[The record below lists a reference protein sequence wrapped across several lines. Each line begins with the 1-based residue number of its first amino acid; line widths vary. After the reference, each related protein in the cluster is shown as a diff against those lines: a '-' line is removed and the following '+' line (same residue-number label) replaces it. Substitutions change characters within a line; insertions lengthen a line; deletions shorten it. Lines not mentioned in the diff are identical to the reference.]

1 MLNFDLTLEQGF
13 MAKIQNITFVNNPA
27 FTYTLRVKITEISTG
42 IVTYFNGLTLA
53 DFPKTF
59 QLSRG
64 SFDVE
69 LQLLYDY
76 GRKIDTNFPIGL
88 ISPPDYTPYQG
99 FAVTLPFDQS
109 WGLIPNPNPIYEYTS
124 TLSNGTLIEFIDA
137 FGNLLGTYALFN
149 SVWEVQ
155 IQRQQLA
162 FAGTFPAGATNMKY
176 TFADFPLV
184 YPLGETAVSNVTVVD
199 NTIYPRY
206 APVINISPANSPRF
220 VVKEISGCCE
230 MKNPNNTLFAEFF
243 DRDSASFYGY
253 KQKYNECD
261 EIMIMFKSN
270 YLSHKLEIWKSDQLL
285 DTINCTERTLQAPM
299 QPLAQGVK
307 FFETKI
313 HWKGF
318 GCGCYQLKIKGKD
331 RGTAIGEL
339 FPTIPD
345 SFVAISE
352 PIQVGH
358 FEKDFVLIEYTNN
371 TNNYHLLYSENPA
384 FEKLK
389 HILRVEGWFGFEAEI
404 EIDNEVYRTA
414 AGKVEKLYESLA
426 KKLNFRTGRLPNY
439 MHEKLIIA
447 FSHDNVVINGVNVTA
462 DGKYNTKNEK
472 NKLQLRTGEIQLTDN
487 SFFFEN
493 EP

>member
-1 MLNFDLTLEQGF
+1 MLNFDLTLEGST
-13 MAKIQNITFVNNPA
+13 AKIQNIYGLPSGTTYPYS
-27 FTYTLRVKITEISTG
+27 FTIKITEVATSVI
-42 IVTYFNGLTLA
+42 TYIRDIPLI
-53 DFPKTF
+53 DFPKTVE
-59 QLSRG
+59 LGRG
-64 SFDVE
+64 AWDIE
-69 LQLLYDY
+69 LQLLYKY
-76 GRKIDTNFPIGL
+76 TGKIFDIVPGGTGQFIVRMTLQESNISGFP
-88 ISPPDYTPYQG
+88 
-99 FAVTLPFDQS
+99 
-109 WGLIPNPNPIYEYTS
+109 LIPNPLGGIPNNYNPTASSGDPID
-124 TLSNGTLIEFIDA
+124 LIDVFGT
-137 FGNLLGTYALFN
+137 NLGTYLLQFAQWNPYNNNDKQEFFF
-149 SVWEVQ
+149 
-155 IQRQQLA
+155 LA
-162 FAGTFPAGATNMKY
+162 ASPPVGVVYMKRPVPFTFPPAEFAT
-176 TFADFPLV
+176 
-184 YPLGETAVSNVTVVD
+184 SNVTVVD
-199 NTIYPRY
+199 NTIYPRF
-206 APVINISPANSPRF
+206 APFVNISPANSPRF

-243 DRDSASFYGY
+243 DRDSAFFYGY

-270 YLSHKLEIWKSDQLL
+270 YLYHKLQIWKNNQLL
-285 DTINCTERTLQAPM
+285 DTINCTQRTLQSPIE
-299 QPLAQGVK
+299 PLAQGVK

-318 GCGCYQLKIKGKD
+318 GCGCYQLKIIGKD
-331 RGTAIGEL
+331 RESAVGEL
-339 FPTIPD
+339 FATIPD

-352 PIQVGH
+352 PIQVAH

-447 FSHDNVVINGVNVTA
+447 LSHDQVVINGVNVTA

>member
-1 MLNFDLTLEQGF
+1 MINADLTLNGNI
-13 MAKIQNITFVNNPA
+13 ATIQNVTPLPAAGFQYNVEIQKVTPLEPMIVAQNVTFPYSFGITRGSYNVELIRKPIYVGAISAITNLTTPSSSNTIYRIDMLPAEYQAFLATFVQGSYPNNKVKFINPNGSLA
-27 FTYTLRVKITEISTG
+27 TGLDTHVFGYSATGPILGFAQVIVFFDTL
-42 IVTYFNGLTLA
+42 LA
-53 DFPKTF
+53 
-59 QLSRG
+59 
-64 SFDVE
+64 
-69 LQLLYDY
+69 
-76 GRKIDTNFPIGL
+76 
-88 ISPPDYTPYQG
+88 SPPPSLPLFLYGNTVIIPLSESTT
-99 FAVTLPFDQS
+99 FNPTL
-109 WGLIPNPNPIYEYTS
+109 
-124 TLSNGTLIEFIDA
+124 
-137 FGNLLGTYALFN
+137 
-149 SVWEVQ
+149 
-155 IQRQQLA
+155 
-162 FAGTFPAGATNMKY
+162 
-176 TFADFPLV
+176 
-184 YPLGETAVSNVTVVD
+184 VD
-199 NTIYPRY
+199 GTIYPRY

-220 VVKEISGCCE
+220 VVKEMNGCCE
-230 MKNPNNTLFAEFF
+230 MKNPNNTLFSEFF
-243 DRDSASFYGY
+243 DRDSACFYGY

-270 YLSHKLEIWKSDQLL
+270 YWYHKLQIWKNNQLL
-285 DTINCTERTLQAPM
+285 DTIGCAERTLQAPV

-318 GCGCYQLKIKGKD
+318 GCGCYQLKIIGKD
-331 RGTAIGEL
+331 RETAIGEL

-447 FSHDNVVINGVNVTA
+447 LSHDEVIINGVNVTA
-462 DGKYNTKNEK
+462 DGKYNTKTEK
-472 NKLQLRTGEIQLTDN
+472 NKLQLRTAEIQLTDN

>member
-1 MLNFDLTLEQGF
+1 MLNFDLTLEGYV
-13 MAKIQNITFVNNPA
+13 AKIQNIVGLPSTS
-27 FTYTLRVKITEISTG
+27 FTYTFTVKITAISTG
-42 IVTYFNGLTLA
+42 NITYVRNLTLA

-59 QLSRG
+59 PLSRG

-69 LQLLYDY
+69 LQLLYEY
-76 GRKIDTNFPIGL
+76 GNKIEEVSLAGIGSFFVGLTLAESQAGNFPL
-88 ISPPDYTPYQG
+88 LPNTWSSFPNDYYPT
-99 FAVTLPFDQS
+99 A
-109 WGLIPNPNPIYEYTS
+109 S
-124 TLSNGTLIEFIDA
+124 TGDMITILDA
-137 FGNLLGTYALFN
+137 FGNELGTYALSFAQYRY
-149 SVWEVQ
+149 STS
-155 IQRQQLA
+155 IQELYFSGTIPIGVPTNIRRA
-162 FAGTFPAGATNMKY
+162 FSSFPV
-176 TFADFPLV
+176 V
-184 YPLGETAVSNVTVVD
+184 YPVSESAVSNVTVVD
-199 NTIYPRY
+199 NTLYPRY
-206 APVINISPANSPRF
+206 EPVINISPANSPRF
-220 VVKEISGCCE
+220 VVKERNGCCE
-230 MKNPNNTLFAEFF
+230 MKNPNNMLFAEFF
-243 DRDSASFYGY
+243 DRDSAYFYGY

-270 YLSHKLEIWKSDQLL
+270 YLSHKLQIWKNNELL

-318 GCGCYQLKIKGKD
+318 GCGCYQFKIIGKD
-331 RGTAIGEL
+331 RESAVGEL

-384 FEKLK
+384 FDKLK

-447 FSHDNVVINGVNVTA
+447 FSHDEVIINGVNVTA